1 MKKNSLKKVL
11 AGAAVTAMAASMA
24 SMTAF
29 ADAQN
34 GYDMAKIQSSA
45 VQPKIT
51 VTKEVLTL
59 EEAKANP
66 TRTISIS
73 VEGANAKYC
82 STGMHFYYD
91 NRLEAVKDPFG
102 RVNVGKGP
110 AINYL
115 SAVEYKED
123 PTAVDYNTTDN
134 KFGGVFF
141 STAGNADMGLD
152 GVMFTLEFTIPDDAK
167 EGDVYPFNILYREN
181 EYGTDLFAAKAK
193 TEESSKLMQAY
204 AFTLGINSP
213 QNLYASS
220 ADEPAN
226 VKAVMDG
233 TEYDGYIAI
242 EGPAETTTTTTTA
255 PATTT
260 TTTTAAPVVTT
271 TKAPATTTATAAPV
285 TTTEA
290 PASSTTAAPGS
301 TAKTTGGKTTAKTTA
316 KATAKTTAKTTA
328 KATNAPKTGVA
339 GVGVAAAGL
348 AIAVGTAFVL
358 RKREED

>member
-29 ADAQN
+29 ADSQG
-34 GYDMAKIQSSA
+34 GYSLDAIKGSSI
-45 VQPKIT
+45 QPKIT

-73 VEGANAKYC
+73 VEGADAKYC
-82 STGMHFYYD
+82 STGVHFYYD
-91 NRLEAVKDPFG
+91 NRLTIGRDPFG
-102 RVNVGKGP
+102 DVKIGKGD
-110 AINYL
+110 AIAYL

-123 PTAVDYNTTDN
+123 PTAVDYNTASTN
-134 KFGGVFF
+134 FGGVFF
-141 STAGNADMGLD
+141 ATAGNGDKGLD
-152 GVMFTLEFTIPDDAK
+152 GVMYTLEFTIPADAK

-213 QNLYASS
+213 QNPYASS

-271 TKAPATTTATAAPV
+271 TTEAPATTTATAAPV
-285 TTTEA
+285 TTEA
-290 PASSTTAAPGS
+290 PASTTTAAPGS
-301 TAKTTGGKTTAKTTA
+301 TAKTTG
-316 KATAKTTAKTTA
+316 AKTTAKTTA